1 MFIDILLT
9 ADGLLSTLEQLDKQM
24 LLAVN
29 GSESLYLDRLVLTLT
44 HGATWIPLY
53 ISLFYLVLRNNNSLK
68 RVLSVLFAAGLCYL
82 LAGAVD
88 DGIIKPLVA
97 RWRPT
102 HDPQIG
108 LLVDI
113 VDGYRGGKYGFFS
126 AHASNTFSIT
136 IFFWWLVRSRLLT
149 TSMVIWSLTNCWTRL
164 YLGVHYPGDILVG
177 LLWGGITGS
186 FVYWIYKKVTRPYET
201 GMCFT
206 STHYTKTGYQ
216 RQDIN
221 IPVSILAFTLL
232 YVLIKATIAL

>member
-29 GSESLYLDRLVLTLT
+29 GSESRYLDRLVLTLT

-102 HDPQIG
+102 HDPEIG
-108 LLVDI
+108 LMVDI

-126 AHASNTFSIT
+126 AHASNTFSIA
-136 IFFWWLVRSRLLT
+136 ILFCWIVRSRLLT
-149 TSMVIWSLTNCWTRL
+149 TALIIWSFTNCWTRL

-177 LLWGGITGS
+177 LIWGGVS
-186 FVYWIYKKVTRPYET
+186 SSLVYFLYHFTLDRNRPRQIRLNQYTR
-201 GMCFT
+201 
-206 STHYTKTGYQ
+206 TGYAYE
-216 RQDIN
+216 DCN
-221 IPVSILAFTLL
+221 IPVFVLVVTLAFALL
-232 YVLIKATIAL
+232 KACFL